1 MSILGCQKKQFP
13 INYDKI
19 PSQVILATNL
29 NGSATN
35 WQIQYSTNAN
45 PSQDYNST
53 QYSNSYISKN
63 NIKWVRW
70 KKSNVSSTEGKCS
83 VVYTVVIK

>member
-1 MSILGCQKKQFP
+1 MAQQQIGKYNIL
-13 INYDKI
+13 
-19 PSQVILATNL
+19 
-29 NGSATN
+29 
-35 WQIQYSTNAN
+35 TNAN

-63 NIKWVRW
+63 NVKWVRW
-70 KKSNVSSTEGKCS
+70 KKPNVSSTEGKCS